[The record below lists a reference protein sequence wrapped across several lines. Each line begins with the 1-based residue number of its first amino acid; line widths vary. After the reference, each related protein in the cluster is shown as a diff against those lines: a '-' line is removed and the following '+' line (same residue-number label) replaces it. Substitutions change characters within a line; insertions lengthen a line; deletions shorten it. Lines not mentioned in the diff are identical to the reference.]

1 MRFSGLSEFE
11 IQAEA
16 LLKENLDYTGASESI
31 EFAYNSLLKRLDEVP
46 PDVVRFI
53 VNKHIEEVSVQ
64 IGAQTVE
71 RKDWW
76 SKTCYENLQA
86 NLKNLDSTFVVDSTI
101 LLNIDE
107 SFWNAQAW
115 LGPTSVKQLF
125 STAIQKVNSKPA
137 FAILVEQH
145 TGLKCER
152 NLKEPWDENVFWVLS
167 PTNVQ
172 LFTIAS
178 YKEDRISSICETS
191 TKTLLGR

>member
-16 LLKENLDYTGASESI
+16 LLKENLDYTGASDSI
-31 EFAYNSLLKRLDEVP
+31 EFAYDSLLKRLDKVP

-53 VNKHIEEVSVQ
+53 VNKHIEEVSAQ
-64 IGAQTVE
+64 IGAQTIE

-76 SKTCYENLQA
+76 STACYENLQA
-86 NLKNLDSTFVVDSTI
+86 NLKNLDSAFMRDSTI
-101 LLNIDE
+101 LLNMDE
-107 SFWNAQAW
+107 SFWSGQQW
-115 LGPTSVKQLF
+115 LGPTSRKRLF
-125 STAIQKVNSKPA
+125 STAIQKVNAKPA

-145 TGLKCER
+145 TGLRCER
-152 NLKEPWDENVFWVLS
+152 NLEKPWDENVFWVLS

-178 YKEDRISSICETS
+178 HKEDRISSICETS